1 MSGTETTNPQG
12 KVLAAIDESTYTES
26 VCRHAAWAATQLAAP
41 LELVHVLDRD
51 RDLRS
56 PAVDLTGNLVLG
68 TSEALLA
75 ELAELDEKRG
85 RLAQERGRLLLEQ
98 GRNFASQGGV
108 DATVRLR
115 HGGLVDTLTALED
128 EVRLFVLGKR
138 GENADFAKGHLG
150 SQLERV
156 ARAASRPLL
165 VAARGYRPLRR
176 ALIAFDGS
184 DTTRKAV
191 DIVASSP
198 LFTGLELQLVMVADD
213 DAEVAQLEWARQRLH
228 QAGRPVEVAR
238 LAGNPDEVISER
250 VDQAGIDLLVMGA
263 YGRSRIR
270 QLIVGSTTTAMLRS
284 CRIPVLLVR

>member
-1 MSGTETTNPQG
+1 MSAIETSNPHG
-12 KVLAAIDESTYTES
+12 KVLAAIDESIYTES
-26 VCRHAAWAATQLAAP
+26 VCRHAAWAAMQLGAP
-41 LELVHVLDRD
+41 LELVHVLD

-75 ELAELDEKRG
+75 ELAELDEKRA

-98 GRNFASQGGV
+98 ARNFAAQGGA
-108 DATVRLR
+108 DATARLR
-115 HGGLVDTLTALED
+115 HGGLLDTLTALED

-165 VAARGYRPLRR
+165 VASRAYRPMRR

-191 DIVASSP
+191 GMVASSP
-198 LFTGLELQLVMVADD
+198 LFTGLDLHLVMVADD
-213 DAEVAQLEWARQRLH
+213 DAEIAQLEWARQQLH
-228 QAGRPVEVAR
+228 GAGRKVEAAR
-238 LAGNPDEVISER
+238 LAGTPEETISER
-250 VDQAGIDLLVMGA
+250 VEQAGIDLLVMGA

>member
-1 MSGTETTNPQG
+1 
-12 KVLAAIDESTYTES
+12 
-26 VCRHAAWAATQLAAP
+26 
-41 LELVHVLDRD
+41 

-56 PAVDLTGNLVLG
+56 PAVDLTCDLVLG

-75 ELAELDEKRG
+75 ELAELDEKRA

-98 GRNFASQGGV
+98 ARNFAAQGVADATTRLRPGGV
-108 DATVRLR
+108 LDALS
-115 HGGLVDTLTALED
+115 ALED

-156 ARAASRPLL
+156 SRAASRPLL
-165 VAARGYRPLRR
+165 VASRAYRPMRH

-191 DIVASSP
+191 GMVASSP
-198 LFTGLELQLVMVADD
+198 LFTGLDLHLVMVADD
-213 DAEVAQLEWARQRLH
+213 DAEIAQLEWARQQL
-228 QAGRPVEVAR
+228 QGAGRKVEAAR
-238 LAGNPDEVISER
+238 LGGTPEETISER
-250 VDQAGIDLLVMGA
+250 VEQAGIDLLVMGA

>member
-1 MSGTETTNPQG
+1 MSEIETTNPHG
-12 KVLAAIDESTYTES
+12 KVLAAIDESVYTES

-41 LELVHVLDRD
+41 LELVHVLDRG
-51 RDLRS
+51 LHG

-98 GRNFASQGGV
+98 GRSFAAQGGAE
-108 DATVRLR
+108 ATARLR
-115 HGGLVDTLTALED
+115 HGGLVDTLSSLEQ

-150 SQLERV
+150 SQMERV
-156 ARAASRPLL
+156 ARAARRPLL
-165 VAARGYRPLRR
+165 VASREFRPVRR
-176 ALIAFDGS
+176 ALVAFDGS
-184 DTTRKAV
+184 ETTRKAV
-191 DIVASSP
+191 GFVASSP
-198 LFTGLELQLVMVADD
+198 LFKGLELQLVMVADD
-213 DAEVAQLEWARQRLH
+213 DRDAAQLDWARQVLAE
-228 QAGRPVEVAR
+228 AGRPAEAAR
-238 LAGNPDEVISER
+238 IAGDPEAVISER
-250 VDQAGIDLLVMGA
+250 VSQAGVDLLVMGA
-263 YGRSRIR
+263 YGHSRIR